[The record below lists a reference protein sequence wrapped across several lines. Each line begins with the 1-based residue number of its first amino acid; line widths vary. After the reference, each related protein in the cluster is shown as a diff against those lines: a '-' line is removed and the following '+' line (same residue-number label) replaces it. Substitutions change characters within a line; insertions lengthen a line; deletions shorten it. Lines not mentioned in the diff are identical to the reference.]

1 MAARSRE
8 HDLIETFVTL
18 SDTLVD
24 DYDTVELLQTLVDRS
39 AALFEAASAG
49 IVLRDAGGVAE
60 VLASTDEDSRLIG
73 LLQLREES
81 GPCMECLTTG
91 EAVVVPD
98 IRDVREAWAS
108 FRDRALE
115 LGLRSVHCVPMRLR
129 SECIGSLNLFRSE
142 PGTLPADDVA
152 VAQAFADVAT
162 IGILH
167 QRALL
172 ESDTVRNQLQHAL
185 NSRVLIEQAKGAVAY
200 AREISTDE
208 AFQILRRHARSH
220 STALTLVAS
229 RVVAGELRL

>member
-1 MAARSRE
+1 MAARTRE

-39 AALFEAASAG
+39 VSLFDAASAG
-49 IVLRDAGGVAE
+49 IVLRDANGIAE

-73 LLQLREES
+73 LLQLREEA
-81 GPCMECLTTG
+81 GPCLECLTTG
-91 EAVVVPD
+91 EAIIVAD
-98 IRDVREAWAS
+98 IEDVRAAWGP

-129 SECIGSLNLFRSE
+129 NECIGSLNLFRDG
-142 PGTLPADDVA
+142 PGTLPDEDVA
-152 VAQAFADVAT
+152 VVQAFADVAT

-167 QRALL
+167 QRALV
-172 ESDTVRNQLQHAL
+172 ESDTVRSQLQHAL

-200 AREISTDE
+200 AREISPDE
-208 AFQILRRHARSH
+208 AFQLLRRHARSH
-220 STALTLVAS
+220 STALTVVAG

>member
-1 MAARSRE
+1 MAARTRE

-39 AALFEAASAG
+39 VSLFDAASAG
-49 IVLRDAGGVAE
+49 IVLRDANGVAE

-73 LLQLREES
+73 LLQLREEA
-81 GPCMECLTTG
+81 GPCLECLTTG
-91 EAVVVPD
+91 EAIIVAD
-98 IRDVREAWAS
+98 IEDVRAAWGP

-129 SECIGSLNLFRSE
+129 NECIGSLNLFRTE
-142 PGTLPADDVA
+142 TGTLPDEDVA
-152 VAQAFADVAT
+152 VVQAFADVAT

-167 QRALL
+167 QRALV
-172 ESDTVRNQLQHAL
+172 ESDTVRSQLQHAL

-200 AREISTDE
+200 AREIPPDE
-208 AFQILRRHARSH
+208 AFQLLRRHARSH
-220 STALTLVAS
+220 STALTVVAG